1 MTELAIKL
9 SVLSDWLSVV
19 QPNPNLTLL
28 VVGLCFFVF
37 GLSRRKS
44 P

>member
-1 MTELAIKL
+1 MTEFSIKL
-9 SVLSDWLSVV
+9 STFSDWLSVV
-19 QPNPNLTLL
+19 QPNPNLALF
-28 VVGLCFFVF
+28 VIGLCFFVF